1 METQTVKTT
10 VYEVYNE
17 FGTLCGRY
25 SDRDRA
31 YTEICEVKRSLS
43 PLALATYRVEE
54 RVIETTYD
62 VVYKKFRKNSR
73 FECFRG
79 RVIKFLVKDRRT
91 FYYESDGKL
100 SMCFYDYYKF
110 L

>member
-1 METQTVKTT
+1 METQIVKTT

-17 FGTLCGRY
+17 FGSLCGRY

-31 YTEICEVKRSLS
+31 YTDICEVKRSLS

-54 RVIETTYD
+54 KTIETTYE

-73 FECFRG
+73 FEWYRG
-79 RVIKFLVKDRRT
+79 QVVKFLVKNGHT
-91 FYYESDGKL
+91 IYSEKDGKL
-100 SMCFYDYYKF
+100 DRCSYDY

>member
-1 METQTVKTT
+1 METQIVKKT

-54 RVIETTYD
+54 RVIETIYD

-73 FECFRG
+73 FEWFRG
-79 RVIKFLVKDRRT
+79 QVVKFLVKDGHTIYSER
-91 FYYESDGKL
+91 DGKL
-100 SMCFYDYYKF
+100 DLCSRDY

>member
-1 METQTVKTT
+1 METQIVKTT

-73 FECFRG
+73 FEWFRG
-79 RVIKFLVKDRRT
+79 QVVKFLVKNGHTVYQER
-91 FYYESDGKL
+91 DGKPETC
-100 SMCFYDYYKF
+100 SYDY

>member
-1 METQTVKTT
+1 METQIVKKT

-25 SDRDRA
+25 SDSDRA
-31 YTEICEVKRSLS
+31 YTDICEIKRSLS

-73 FECFRG
+73 FEWFRG
-79 RVIKFLVKDRRT
+79 QVVKFLVKNGHTVYQER
-91 FYYESDGKL
+91 DGKL
-100 SMCFYDYYKF
+100 DLCSRDY

>member
-1 METQTVKTT
+1 METQIVKTT

-73 FECFRG
+73 FEWFRG
-79 RVIKFLVKDRRT
+79 QVVKFLVKNGHT
-91 FYYESDGKL
+91 IYSEKDGKL
-100 SMCFYDYYKF
+100 DRCSCNY

>member
-1 METQTVKTT
+1 METQTVTTT

-17 FGTLCGRY
+17 FNSLCGRY

-31 YTEICEVKRSLS
+31 YTEICEIKRSLS
-43 PLALATYRVEE
+43 PLALGTYRVEE
-54 RVIETTYD
+54 KTIKTTYE

-73 FECFRG
+73 YEWFRG
-79 RVIKFLVKDRRT
+79 QVIKFLVKNGHTIYSEKDC
-91 FYYESDGKL
+91 KL
-100 SMCFYDYYKF
+100 SRCSYNY

>member
-1 METQTVKTT
+1 METQIVKTT

-25 SDRDRA
+25 PDRDWA
-31 YTEICEVKRSLS
+31 YDDIWEVKRSLS
-43 PLALATYRVEE
+43 PLALGTYRVEE
-54 RVIETTYD
+54 KTIETTYE

-73 FECFRG
+73 FDWYRG
-79 RVIKFLVKDRRT
+79 QTVKFLVKDGHT
-91 FYYESDGKL
+91 VYAEIDGKL
-100 SMCFYDYYKF
+100 DLCSRDY

>member
-1 METQTVKTT
+1 METQIVKTT

-17 FGTLCGRY
+17 FDTLCGRY
-25 SDRDRA
+25 YDRDRA

-43 PLALATYRVEE
+43 PLALGTYRVEE
-54 RVIETTYD
+54 NVIETTYE

-73 FECFRG
+73 FEWYRG
-79 RVIKFLVKDRRT
+79 QVVKFLVKDGHTVYAER
-91 FYYESDGKL
+91 DGKL
-100 SMCFYDYYKF
+100 DLCSRDY

>member
-1 METQTVKTT
+1 METQIVQTT

-17 FGTLCGRY
+17 FGSLCGRY

-43 PLALATYRVEE
+43 PLALGTYRVEE
-54 RVIETTYD
+54 KTIETTYE
-62 VVYKKFRKNSR
+62 VIYKKFRKNSR
-73 FECFRG
+73 FEWYRG
-79 RVIKFLVKDRRT
+79 QVVKFLVKNGHT
-91 FYYESDGKL
+91 IYAEKDGKL
-100 SMCFYDYYKF
+100 DRCSYNY

>member
-1 METQTVKTT
+1 METQIVKTT

-17 FGTLCGRY
+17 FDSLCGRY

-31 YTEICEVKRSLS
+31 YTEICAVKRSLS
-43 PLALATYRVEE
+43 PLALGTYRVEE
-54 RVIETTYD
+54 KTIETTYE

-73 FECFRG
+73 YEWYRG
-79 RVIKFLVKDRRT
+79 QVIKFLIKDGHT
-91 FYYESDGKL
+91 VYAEIGGKL
-100 SMCFYDYYKF
+100 DLCSRNY

>member
-1 METQTVKTT
+1 METQIIKTT

-17 FGTLCGRY
+17 FDTLCGRY
-25 SDRDRA
+25 SDRNKA
-31 YTEICEVKRSLS
+31 YREICEVKRSLS

-54 RVIETTYD
+54 KTIETTYE

-73 FECFRG
+73 FEWFRG
-79 RVIKFLVKDRRT
+79 QVVKFLVKNGHT
-91 FYYESDGKL
+91 IYSEKDGKL
-100 SMCFYDYYKF
+100 SRCSYNY

>member
-1 METQTVKTT
+1 METQIVKTT

-31 YTEICEVKRSLS
+31 YTEICEIKRSLS
-43 PLALATYRVEE
+43 PLALANYRVEE
-54 RVIETTYD
+54 KTIETTYE

-73 FECFRG
+73 FEWYRG
-79 RVIKFLVKDRRT
+79 QVVKFLAKNGHT
-91 FYYESDGKL
+91 IFSEKDGKL
-100 SMCFYDYYKF
+100 ERCSYNY

>member
-1 METQTVKTT
+1 METQIVKKT

-17 FGTLCGRY
+17 FDSLCGRY

-54 RVIETTYD
+54 KTIETTYE
-62 VVYKKFRKNSR
+62 VIYKRFRKNSR
-73 FECFRG
+73 FYWYRG
-79 RVIKFLVKDRRT
+79 QVVKFLVKNGHT
-91 FYYESDGKL
+91 VYAEIDGKL
-100 SMCFYDYYKF
+100 DLCSRDY

>member
-1 METQTVKTT
+1 METQIIKTT

-17 FGTLCGRY
+17 FDSLCGRY

-31 YTEICEVKRSLS
+31 YTEICEIKRSLS
-43 PLALATYRVEE
+43 PLALGTYRVEE
-54 RVIETTYD
+54 KTIETTYE

-73 FECFRG
+73 FEWFRG
-79 RVIKFLVKDRRT
+79 QVVKFLVKNGHTIFSER
-91 FYYESDGKL
+91 DGKL
-100 SMCFYDYYKF
+100 ERCSYNY

>member
-1 METQTVKTT
+1 METQIVKTT
-10 VYEVYNE
+10 VYEAYNE
-17 FGTLCGRY
+17 SGTLCGRY

-54 RVIETTYD
+54 RVIETTYE

-73 FECFRG
+73 FEWFRG
-79 RVIKFLVKDRRT
+79 QVVKFLVKNGHAI
-91 FYYESDGKL
+91 YSEKDGKL
-100 SMCFYDYYKF
+100 DRCSYNY

>member
-1 METQTVKTT
+1 METQIVKTT

-17 FGTLCGRY
+17 FGSLCGRY

-31 YTEICEVKRSLS
+31 YTEICEIKRSFS
-43 PLALATYRVEE
+43 PLALGTYRVEE
-54 RVIETTYD
+54 KTIETTYE

-73 FECFRG
+73 FDWYRG
-79 RVIKFLVKDRRT
+79 QTVKFLVKDGYT
-91 FYYESDGKL
+91 VYAEIDGKL
-100 SMCFYDYYKF
+100 DLCSRNY